1 MKSKFSW
8 HFPRFQSRWANLG
21 SYGLVAVLLLWFLV
35 PRQERALVF
44 PAMILDEVAQR
55 LGHPTFPDIRFYER
69 TLPQHV
75 PPDILVKGA
84 QRPRY
89 LFFPQASWGSGWNNV
104 FQEQLLNNH
113 LAYLSQRAYVF
124 PNYIPRDHPPFP
136 DTLDD
141 GTRHWL
147 HIPMNAFV
155 SGPTG
160 GGPLS
165 ADGTSD
171 PVVRRAVS
179 EEWWN
184 VVCPPGEVV
193 VVKMYQTMRRMHL
206 DDKSDGEEMLARWAS
221 KLLKMDA
228 PCVSVEGGP
237 PFDYLFI
244 GSTRVLSIWPAYSQ
258 SPTLKYFAWS
268 PLITETLFRNFHV
281 LSPHPS
287 PDFLT
292 PVGPRPYRFQSYPPY
307 RPSAPPFTGLLGVHI
322 RRGDYEGHCI
332 NLANGGADFNAWNL
346 LGTPGITLRPSRP
359 GFQSATP
366 HGYVWPALP
375 DYLDVPEGKSRHD
388 AAFDH
393 CWPSP
398 EAIAAR
404 IHKVRAEAAQSGL
417 KYAPQDLKKV
427 YIASNGDRNFIGG
440 VAALLRA
447 DGWDVSSSL
456 DMELSLEAYAVS
468 QAVDMAVLT
477 GAESFIGV
485 GFSSVT
491 SNVVQIRLGA
501 GRAPETVHFW

>member
-1 MKSKFSW
+1 MAGKLPLYL
-8 HFPRFQSRWANLG
+8 PRFHSRWATLCSCG
-21 SYGLVAVLLLWFLV
+21 VVALLLLWFII
-35 PRQERALVF
+35 PRHERAFIF
-44 PAMILDEVAQR
+44 PPMILDSVAQQ

-69 TLPQHV
+69 ALPQHV
-75 PPDILVKGA
+75 APSAFSKGTE
-84 QRPRY
+84 RPRY

-104 FQEQLLNNH
+104 FQGALLNTH
-113 LAYLSQRAYVF
+113 LAYLAKRAYVF
-124 PNYIPRDHPPFP
+124 PGYIPRDHPPFP
-136 DTLDD
+136 DSLN

-165 ADGTSD
+165 ADGESD
-171 PVVRRAVS
+171 SHGLMRRAVS

-184 VVCPPGEVV
+184 VVCPRKDVV
-193 VVKMYQTMRRMHL
+193 VVKMYDAMRQMRL
-206 DDKSDGEEMLARWAS
+206 DDTSDGEEMLSKWAN
-221 KLLKMDA
+221 KLLKMSA

-244 GSTRVLSIWPAYSQ
+244 GSRRVISLWPSYGG

-268 PLITETLFRNFHV
+268 PLITATLLHNFQ
-281 LSPHPS
+281 LFSPHGA

-292 PVGPRPYRFQSYPPY
+292 PIGSRPYRFQSYPRY
-307 RPSAPPFTGLLGVHI
+307 RPSSRPFTGLLGIHV
-322 RRGDYEGHCI
+322 RRGDYDGHCI

-346 LGTPGITLRPSRP
+346 LGTPGITRRPSRP
-359 GFQSATP
+359 GFQSSTP
-366 HGYVWPALP
+366 PGYVWPALP
-375 DYLDVPEGKSRHD
+375 DYLDVPAGKSRHD

-404 IHKVRAEAAQSGL
+404 VHEVREAAASGVA
-417 KYAPQDLKKV
+417 YPHQDLRKV
-427 YIASNGDRNFIGG
+427 YIASNGDMNFIGPL
-440 VAALLRA
+440 AALLRA

-456 DMELSLEAYAVS
+456 DMELTLEGHAVS

-491 SNVVQIRLGA
+491 SNVVQIRLAA
-501 GRAPETVHFW
+501 GRAPQTIHFW